1 MGYFITAHG
10 FGHAAR
16 ASAVMQAL
24 QARLPNVH
32 FDLFTQVPEWFF
44 RDSLSAGFTYHNFA
58 GDVGLVQTSPFSEDL
73 PATVAKLKHAKT
85 NAHSQI
91 SVAAKILAE
100 RQCRLVVCDIAPV
113 GIQAAHAA
121 GLPAVLVENF
131 TWDFIYARYA
141 DLEPGFIP
149 FVNDFEQ
156 VFSQADLHIQTM
168 PAVQPNSAA
177 QQVLPVARRPVHQRA
192 DTRERLGIAPD
203 EQVILVTVG
212 GIEEKFSSLAALKKY
227 SHCRFVLPGTSN
239 QLLRQDNLILLPHR
253 SNFYHPDLVQA
264 SDAVIAKLGYSTLA
278 EVYQAGLPFA
288 YIPREKFP
296 ETPPLAE
303 FARRAMGALELTYLD
318 FGSGNWGDLPD
329 RLLQTPKI
337 HRDGINGADE
347 IANLLLERYSK
358 PVTQSVRNG

>member
-44 RDSLSAGFTYHNFA
+44 RDSVSAGFTYHNFA
-58 GDVGLVQTSPFSEDL
+58 SDVGLVQTSPFSEDL
-73 PATVAKLKHAKT
+73 PATLAKLTHAKT
-85 NAHSQI
+85 TAHRQI
-91 SVAAKILAE
+91 LQAAKILTE

-131 TWDFIYARYA
+131 TWDFIYAGYT

-149 FVNDFEQ
+149 FIQDFEQ
-156 VFSQADLHIQTM
+156 VFSQADLHIQAV
-168 PAVQPNSAA
+168 PAVQTNSAA
-177 QQVLPVARRPVHQRA
+177 QQVQPVARRPVHQRA
-192 DTRERLGIAPD
+192 DTRERLGVAPD

-212 GIEEKFSSLAALKKY
+212 GIEEKFSSLTELKKY
-227 SHCRFVLPGTSN
+227 AHCRFVLPGTSN
-239 QLLRQDNLILLPHR
+239 QLLREDNLILLPHR

-264 SDAVIAKLGYSTLA
+264 SNAVIAKLGYSTVA

-303 FARRAMGALELTYLD
+303 FAQCTMGAFELNYSD
-318 FGSGNWGDLPD
+318 FSSGNWGNLPEQ
-329 RLLQTPKI
+329 LLQTPKI
-337 HRDGINGADE
+337 QCDGINGADE
-347 IANLLLERYSK
+347 IADLLLERYSK

>member
-91 SVAAKILAE
+91 SVAAKILAG
-100 RQCRLVVCDIAPV
+100 RHCRLVVCDIAPI

-192 DTRERLGIAPD
+192 DTRERLGIAID
-203 EQVILVTVG
+203 EPVILVTVG

-239 QLLRQDNLILLPHR
+239 QLLREDNLILLPHR